1 MCLIANI
8 LWFFGV
14 SKRYYALYMFEGS
27 KSNYIF
33 AKKNELEAN
42 LLLPTPPAKG
52 ILGFL
57 QNEMGYF
64 RHKLAYNK

>member
-1 MCLIANI
+1 MRLVANI

-14 SKRYYALYMFEGS
+14 SKRYYAPYMFGGG

-52 ILGFL
+52 ILGLL
-57 QNEMGYF
+57 QKEMGYF
-64 RHKLAYNK
+64 RH